1 MSGVKKQRN
10 AERIFMPKYRRERI
24 NDEVT
29 RVIAESLRQVKD
41 PRIADEFITVTQ
53 SRVTGDLKYAKIF
66 FSVMGGSSP
75 EKIKEIKKGLYSAVG
90 FLRHCLAE
98 GLNLR
103 ITPELSF
110 EYDNSIEN
118 GAHIEQLIKD
128 ANIQPESESGDND

>member
-1 MSGVKKQRN
+1 M
-10 AERIFMPKYRRERI
+10 AKYRRERI

-29 RVIAESLRQVKD
+29 RVLAESLRNVKD
-41 PRIADEFITVTQ
+41 PRISGELITVTQ

-66 FSVMGGSSP
+66 FSVLGDTSP
-75 EKIKEIKKGLYSAVG
+75 EKIKEIKKGLKSAEG

-98 GLNLR
+98 SINLR

-110 EYDNSIEN
+110 EYDDSIEN

-128 ANIQPESESGDND
+128 ANIKPADESEGGNDD

>member
-1 MSGVKKQRN
+1 
-10 AERIFMPKYRRERI
+10 MPKYRRERI

-29 RVIAESLRQVKD
+29 RVIAESLRSVKD
-41 PRIADEFITVTQ
+41 PRIAGELITITQ

-66 FSVMGGSSP
+66 FSVLGDTSP
-75 EKIKEIKKGLYSAVG
+75 AKIKEIKKGLYSAEG

-98 GLNLR
+98 SINLR

-118 GAHIEQLIKD
+118 GAHIEQLIKE
-128 ANIQPESESGDND
+128 ANITPEDNTDGGNDD